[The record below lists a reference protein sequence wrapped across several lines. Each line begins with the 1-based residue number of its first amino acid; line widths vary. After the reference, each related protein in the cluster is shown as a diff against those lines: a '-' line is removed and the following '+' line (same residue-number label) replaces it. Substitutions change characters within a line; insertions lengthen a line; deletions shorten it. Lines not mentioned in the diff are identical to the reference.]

1 MKSDSTVVSLR
12 QPDTIEDPL
21 TAILRSGARRLL
33 AEAIEAE
40 AEAFLTTMKGMQLPD
55 GRDRVVR
62 HGLRPERLVQTG
74 IGPVEVRRVKLRDRG
89 TSERAE
95 RIRFTSAILP
105 RWARRTRSLD
115 ALLPILYL
123 RGISMGDF
131 QEALAALLGKDA
143 PNLSP
148 SVIARLKGDWQTDF
162 ERWQKR
168 DLSARRYVYI
178 WADGVYLQARLEPQ
192 AECMLVLIGAT
203 PEGKKE
209 LVGFQVGMRESAQ
222 SWRELLVDLK
232 ARGLTIAPELATGD
246 GALGFWKALE
256 EVSPTTRHQR
266 CTVHKTVNV
275 LDKLPKSLQP
285 AAIGLCPI
293 PRRDVSKADRADL
306 REVWTA
312 PDRTTA
318 EAAIASIA
326 EKYRAKYEKAVT
338 CLVKDRD
345 ALLTFYDFPAEHWD
359 HLRTSNPIESVF
371 ATVRH
376 RTVRTKGA
384 LSQDTAR
391 LMVFKL
397 VMAAA
402 KTWRRLNGE
411 NQLPKVIDGVRFKD
425 GIEVNTVDAKD
436 AA

>member
-1 MKSDSTVVSLR
+1 VEACLNLPKERYATMSDSTVVSLR
-12 QPDTIEDPL
+12 QPDTVDDPL
-21 TAILRSGARRLL
+21 TAVLRNGARRLL
-33 AEAIEAE
+33 AQAIEAE
-40 AEAFLTTMKGMQLPD
+40 ADAFLAAMKSVQLPD
-55 GRDRVVR
+55 GRDRLVR
-62 HGLRPERLVQTG
+62 HGHGPERQVQTG
-74 IGPVEVRRVKLRDRG
+74 IGPVAVQRVRLRDRG
-89 TSERAE
+89 AGEAGE

-105 RWARRTRSLD
+105 RWARRTLSLD

-123 RGISMGDF
+123 RGVSMGDF

-148 SVIARLKGDWQTDF
+148 SVIARLRGEWEADYD
-162 ERWQKR
+162 RWQRR

-178 WADGVYLQARLEPQ
+178 WADGVYLQARMEPQ

-209 LVGFQVGMRESAQ
+209 LLGFQVGVRESAQ

-232 ARGLTIAPELATGD
+232 ARGLSIAPEVATGD
-246 GALGFWKALE
+246 GALGFWKALD

-266 CTVHKTVNV
+266 CTVHKTANV
-275 LDKLPKSLQP
+275 LDKLPKSVQP
-285 AAIGLCPI
+285 AAK
-293 PRRDVSKADRADL
+293 SDL
-306 REVWTA
+306 REIWTA
-312 PDRTTA
+312 PDRATA
-318 EAAIASIA
+318 EAAIGTFAN
-326 EKYRAKYEKAVT
+326 KYGAKYDKAVT

-345 ALLTFYDFPAEHWD
+345 ALMTFYDFPAEHWD

-397 VMAAA
+397 VTAAA
-402 KTWRRLNGE
+402 KTWRRLKGE
-411 NQLPKVIDGVRFKD
+411 NQLPKVVQGVKFTN
-425 GIEVNTVDAKD
+425 GVEVTNTPAQN

>member
-1 MKSDSTVVSLR
+1 MTSNTTVVPLR
-12 QPDTIEDPL
+12 QPDAVNDPL
-21 TAILRSGARRLL
+21 TAVLRDGARRLL
-33 AEAIEAE
+33 AQAVEAE
-40 AEAFLTTMKGMQLPD
+40 ADAFLTSMQDARLAD
-55 GRDRVVR
+55 GRERVVR
-62 HGLRPERLVQTG
+62 HGHGPERVIQTG
-74 IGPVEVRRVKLRDRG
+74 IGPVEVRRVKLRDRASG
-89 TSERAE
+89 ENGE

-123 RGISMGDF
+123 RGVSMGDF
-131 QEALAALLGKDA
+131 QEALVALLGKDA

-148 SVIARLKGDWQTDF
+148 SVIARLRGAWEADYA
-162 ERWQKR
+162 RWQRR

-178 WADGVYLQARLEPQ
+178 WADGVYLQARMEPQ

-209 LVGFQVGMRESAQ
+209 LVGFQVGIRESAQ
-222 SWRELLVDLK
+222 SWRELLIDLK
-232 ARGLTIAPELATGD
+232 ARGLAIAPELATGD

-266 CTVHKTVNV
+266 CTVHKTANV
-275 LDKLPKSLQP
+275 LDKLPKSVQP
-285 AAIGLCPI
+285 AANAG
-293 PRRDVSKADRADL
+293 L
-306 REVWTA
+306 REIWTA
-312 PDRTTA
+312 PDRATA
-318 EAAIASIA
+318 ETAIAVFT
-326 EKYRAKYEKAVT
+326 EKYGVKYEKAVT

-376 RTVRTKGA
+376 RTVRSKGA

-402 KTWRRLNGE
+402 KTWRRLKGE
-411 NQLPKVIDGVRFKD
+411 NQLPKVVAGVTFRN
-425 GIEVNTVDAKD
+425 GVEVTNTPEQN

>member
-62 HGLRPERLVQTG
+62 HGLGPERLVQTG

-275 LDKLPKSLQP
+275 LDKLPKSVQP

-318 EAAIASIA
+318 EAAIASFA

-371 ATVRH
+371 ASVRH

-402 KTWRRLNGE
+402 KTWRRLKGE